1 MFMWKH
7 FLTIAALSNLSIY
20 LTARS
25 ALGEEYFL
33 TQNIKRNLPACYM
46 EIENGTVFDLTE
58 LCRGNTKKN
67 NINSSIE
74 KLLKTKS
81 CSRCNLKNA
90 NLADANL
97 TGSDLSYANLANA
110 NLSGANLIG
119 ANLTGA
125 DTTNTIFKG
134 TVMPDGT
141 IRN

>member
-1 MFMWKH
+1 MLKH
-7 FLTIAALSNLSIY
+7 FLAVTILSSLSIC

-25 ALGEEYFL
+25 ALSEGYFL
-33 TQNIKRNLPACYM
+33 TQNTRSNLPICYM
-46 EIENGTVFDLTE
+46 EIANGTVFDLTE
-58 LCRGNTKKN
+58 LCQGNTKN
-67 NINSSIE
+67 TNTNSSIE
-74 KLLKTKS
+74 KLLKTKR

-141 IRN
+141 IRD